1 MGITRR
7 AGLAGLCASVFAGPV
22 FARRGEI
29 DLTPFRTPHKLGR
42 LILGKS
48 DDPAAFDSKFVDAPL
63 VFRGPDRFYMT
74 FYGFD
79 GTGYQTGLAE
89 SEDLITWKK
98 RGLAL
103 ARDPGSPITRYNIAM
118 SSVLR
123 EPGLRSAGRPL
134 KVNGRYVAS
143 WNAYPRPG
151 MEEGPAVIG
160 LAWSDDLI
168 HWERDDRPI
177 LRPEDGAEWE
187 RGGLYKSYLTR
198 DGDTF
203 YLYYNAKNRD
213 VPWLEQ
219 IGVATSRDLR
229 SWTRYPGNPIV
240 KVGAPGSND
249 ARFAANP
256 WVLRHK
262 GLWAMYYYGYTSRRG
277 ARDLLAIGRDP
288 FNFEKIAEPMIDR
301 GAPGSVDETHAHK
314 PSVIWHDGALY
325 HFYCAVAG
333 IWPDEV
339 RGVSVARSTPWR
351 R

>member
-339 RGVSVARSTPWR
+339 RGISVARSTPWR